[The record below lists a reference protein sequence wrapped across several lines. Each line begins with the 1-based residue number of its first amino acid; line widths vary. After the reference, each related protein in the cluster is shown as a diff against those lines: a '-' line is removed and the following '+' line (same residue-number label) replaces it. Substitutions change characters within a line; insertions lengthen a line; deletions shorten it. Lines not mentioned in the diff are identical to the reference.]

1 MLNYYEINNKEV
13 EKTSFLYLLD
23 KTNVFLQN
31 INLKEYYLQYFNI
44 FSYDYLLYYFKSLE
58 LIYGYRLLMKTP
70 LVKFKTRFSFGRLS
84 YLEYRPMLDN
94 VY

>member
-1 MLNYYEINNKEV
+1 MINYYEVCSKEV

-23 KTNVFLQN
+23 KADAYLQN
-31 INLKEYYLQYFNI
+31 INLKEFYLQYFNI
-44 FSYDYLLYYFKSLE
+44 FSYDYLLHYFSNLE
-58 LIYGYRLLMKTP
+58 ILYGYRLLMQTP

-84 YLEYRPMLDN
+84 YNEYKPMLDN